1 MIKMPGI
8 TLYLILAVL
17 KYISAEAECPATCVC
32 ENVAIDVKCDGSGM
46 KGLLNNLSPGLEHLI
61 VRNNEWRTIEK
72 SIHRYPK
79 LKYID
84 FSHNNI
90 ARINEGIF
98 VGQNVLQQ
106 LILSNNNLRVV
117 TNQTFFGLQKLS
129 VLNLRRNLIET
140 LNDYTFATT
149 SGLEELNLG
158 DNRINKISVN
168 AFSGLRNLRVL
179 YLDNNIL
186 NGVPSAAF
194 KLMNVLAELYL
205 GMNTLINLTDQD
217 FAHLTELTQLDL
229 SSSFIISIANGTFN
243 KLTQLRHLNLCDNK
257 LETVPSSQLSAMAR
271 LEVLDLGGNGFET
284 IGKNMFSN
292 LHYLRILNIS
302 DCPKLRSLENDAFIS
317 NVNLEVLIIEN
328 NPELFIIGQWTF
340 KNTLHIRKVYL
351 RNNNLKNV
359 HYMWFKW
366 DDLEVFDI
374 SGNSIDCECLRDSAT
389 TAAAAVTMPSAAI
402 ASGSSQDAF
411 KEDGFPLSVCIESCF
426 PIWKCEIELNPANN
440 NVKTIIFFII
450 LTLIVIVVFVTLI
463 YFSIR
468 KMSLCIRNRIYMKN
482 CFHIDN
488 DAEDLNEQDIEN
500 NRHKQQH
507 RQPSYPNYDSNLIED
522 NFHTIDNDYTHFLN
536 SSQDLII
543 QNSNYNNKPLPIITE
558 L

>member
-1 MIKMPGI
+1 MPGI
-8 TLYLILAVL
+8 ILYLILAVL
-17 KYISAEAECPATCVC
+17 KYISAEAPCPTTCVC
-32 ENVAIDVKCDGSGM
+32 ENVAIDVKCEESGM
-46 KGLLNNLSPGLEHLI
+46 KGLPNNLNPGLEHLI

-72 SIHRYPK
+72 SIHFYPK

-84 FSHNNI
+84 FSHNKI
-90 ARINEGIF
+90 ARINDRIF
-98 VGQNVLQQ
+98 VEQNILQQ
-106 LILSNNNLRVV
+106 LILSNNNLRVI
-117 TNQTFFGLQKLS
+117 TNQSFFGLQKLS
-129 VLNLRRNLIET
+129 VLNMRRNLIEN
-140 LNDYTFATT
+140 LNDYIFTTT
-149 SGLEELNLG
+149 SELEELNLE
-158 DNRINKISVN
+158 DNRINQISQN

-179 YLDNNIL
+179 YLDNNLL

-205 GMNTLINLTDQD
+205 GMNTLINLADQD

-229 SSSFIISIANGTFN
+229 SSSLIISIANGTFHN
-243 KLTQLRHLNLCDNK
+243 LTQLRRLNLCDNK
-257 LETVPSSQLSAMAR
+257 LESLPSGQMSVMTR
-271 LEVLDLGGNGFET
+271 LEELNLGGNEFET
-284 IGKNMFSN
+284 IGKNTFSN

-351 RNNNLKNV
+351 RNNNIKNV

-366 DDLEVFDI
+366 DDLEEFAI
-374 SGNSIDCECLRDSAT
+374 SGNSFDCECLRGSAT
-389 TAAAAVTMPSAAI
+389 TAAVTMPSAAI

-426 PIWKCEIELNPANN
+426 PIWKCEIELDPANN

-488 DAEDLNEQDIEN
+488 DAEDLNEQDNDN
-500 NRHKQQH
+500 NRHKQQQQG
-507 RQPSYPNYDSNLIED
+507 QPSYPNYDSNLIED